1 MGKNPR
7 RKQQRLAEKLL
18 QVRLA
23 LGLSQNEMLR
33 KLGAEESLQRGI
45 ISNYE
50 MGEREPPLY
59 ILLGYA
65 RLAGVCLERLVDD
78 DLNLPDELPRRPK
91 HKAWPTFV
99 TTLPTFQTNA
109 TYITEPAPIIYG
121 GAPDN

>member
-1 MGKNPR
+1 MGKHPR

-33 KLGAEESLQRGI
+33 QLGAEESLQRGI

-78 DLNLPDELPRRPK
+78 ALELPDELPRRPK
-91 HKAWPTFV
+91 HKA
-99 TTLPTFQTNA
+99 
-109 TYITEPAPIIYG
+109 
-121 GAPDN
+121 